1 MENINVGSGLTERS
15 NAMPVSALIGSSIIN
30 HDGESL
36 GRLHDIM
43 VDMAQGKIQYVLI
56 EFGGFMGL
64 NQKYF
69 ALPFEVLTIAK
80 EHRNSFIINE
90 TKESIKRF
98 ISFDKDHLPTAGFKN
113 TKADASIVE

>member
-1 MENINVGSGLTERS
+1 MENTNISSGSGLGDR
-15 NAMPVSALIGSSIIN
+15 MPVSELIGSNIIN

-43 VDMAQGKIQYVLI
+43 VDMEQGKIQYAVI

-64 NQKYF
+64 NLKYF
-69 ALPFEVLTIAK
+69 AISFDALTIAK

-90 TKESIKRF
+90 TKESVKRF
-98 ISFDKDHLPTAGFKN
+98 ISFDREHLPTANFQNIK
-113 TKADASIVE
+113 TDATVVE